1 MNQFLN
7 DKVKAIP
14 SSSIGE
20 LQELCASQTGIIPLS
35 IGEPDFDTPWHI
47 REEAIYA
54 LKNNKT
60 HYTVSSGLLTLR
72 EEIANYLNRKFE
84 LNYNSDEIVVTLGAS
99 EAIDI
104 AFRCILNPGD
114 EVIIL
119 KPAYV
124 AYEPLVTMSGGVCKY
139 IELKEDNDFKLTPLD
154 LLEAI
159 TPKTKVLLM
168 NFPSNP
174 TGGVMEKEDLD
185 KIVPI
190 IKEHNIMVLS
200 DEIYAELSY
209 DNKHYS
215 IANYSQIKDQVLLIS
230 GFSKAFAMTGW
241 RLGYMCGN
249 KEIIDCIKGIRD
261 YSIMGP
267 ATFVQYGGIE
277 AIRAS
282 DKDIEK
288 MKLEFERRRNYVVAR
303 LNEMGLKCAKPKGAF
318 YCFPNVSSTGLN
330 GHDFSIRLIK
340 EEKVAVVPGVAFG
353 ENSIDNVRISYA
365 SKLEDLKEA
374 LNRIER
380 FVNKLKDSQL

>member
-1 MNQFLN
+1 MNQFIN
-7 DKVKAIP
+7 NKVRKVPA
-14 SSSIGE
+14 SSIGE
-20 LQELCASQTGIIPLS
+20 LQELCASQKGIIPLS

-72 EEIANYLNRKFE
+72 EEISNYLNRRFE
-84 LNYNSDEIVVTLGAS
+84 LEYSSDEIVVTLGAS
-99 EAIDI
+99 EAVDI
-104 AFRCILNPGD
+104 AFRCILNDGD

-124 AYEPLVTMSGGVCKY
+124 AYEPLVTMSGGMVKCV
-139 IELKEDNDFKLTPLD
+139 ELKEENDFKLTPED
-154 LLEAI
+154 LLKAI

-174 TGGVMEKEDLD
+174 TGGVMTKEDLD

-190 IKEHNIMVLS
+190 IKEKNIMVFS
-200 DEIYAELSY
+200 DEIYAELCY
-209 DNKHYS
+209 DEKHYS
-215 IANYSQIKDQVLLIS
+215 IASYPEIRDQVLLIS

-249 KEIIDCIKGIRD
+249 KEIIDCIKSIRD

-267 ATFVQYGGIE
+267 TTFVQYGGIE
-277 AIRAS
+277 AIRGS
-282 DKDIEK
+282 DKDIER

-340 EEKVAVVPGVAFG
+340 EKQVAVVPGTAFG
-353 ENSIDNVRISYA
+353 ENSVYNIRISYA
-365 SKLEDLKEA
+365 SRLEDLKEA
-374 LNRIER
+374 LNRIEE
-380 FVNKLKDSQL
+380 FVNNLKR

>member
-1 MNQFLN
+1 MISDYLN
-7 DKVKAIP
+7 DRIKKIP
-14 SSSIGE
+14 SSPIGE
-20 LQELCASQTGIIPLS
+20 LQELCAASKDIIPLS

-54 LKNNKT
+54 LKNNRT
-60 HYTVSSGLLTLR
+60 HYTVSSGLSLLR
-72 EEIANYLNRKFE
+72 QEIGNYLNRRFE
-84 LNYNSDEIVVTLGAS
+84 LEYNENEIIVTVGAS
-99 EAIDI
+99 EAVDI
-104 AFRCILNPGD
+104 ALRCLLNPND

-124 AYEPLVTMSGGVCKY
+124 AYEPLITLSGGVCKT
-139 IELKEDNDFKLTPLD
+139 IELKEENDFKLTPQD
-154 LLEAI
+154 LKNAI

-174 TGGVMEKEDLD
+174 TGGVMSKEDLD

-190 IKEHNIMVLS
+190 IKEHNIFVLS
-200 DEIYAELSY
+200 DEIYAELTY
-209 DNKHYS
+209 DFKHVS
-215 IANYSQIKDQVLLIS
+215 IASYKEIRDQVLLLS

-249 KEIIDCIKGIRD
+249 KELMDVFKSIRD

-267 ATFVQYGGIE
+267 ATFVQYGGVE
-277 AIRAS
+277 AMRGG

-303 LNEMGLKCAKPKGAF
+303 LNEIGLTCAKPKGAF

-330 GHDFSIRLIK
+330 GHDFSIKLVK
-340 EEKVAVVPGVAFG
+340 EKGVAVVPGVAFG
-353 ENSIDNVRISYA
+353 ENGEYNIRISYA
-365 SKLEDLKEA
+365 SKMEDLKEA
-374 LNRIER
+374 LNRIED
-380 FVNKLKDSQL
+380 FVKQLK